1 MAVSTWDRWQMA
13 RYNAYRWR
21 YDLSITKKLGL
32 ALGMAGVVGLA
43 AQARIPLPWTPVPVT
58 LQTLAVL
65 LAGILLGRWWGC
77 ISLAIYAGLGAAGV
91 PWFNGWQGGVGV
103 FAGPTGG
110 YIIGFI
116 FAALF
121 LGYFVDKYI
130 RARNFLSMFCL
141 MLFANFC
148 LIYIPGLIQLSLWLG
163 LVKGETPGLY
173 QLLTMG
179 LFPFIAGDV
188 IKLLVAASVTRGI
201 TPKRAYGNEVDEDK
215 LAGWRIP

>member
-1 MAVSTWDRWQMA
+1 MTSKELE
-13 RYNAYRWR
+13 
-21 YDLSITKKLGL
+21 DLVISALLL
-32 ALGMAGVVGLA
+32 ALAFGIALSGGIHAFFDPRSLLIVSLKAVVSVSLGFVLHEMGHRFVARRFDCFAQYTMWPIGLM
-43 AQARIPLPWTPVPVT
+43 
-58 LQTLAVL
+58 LA
-65 LAGILLGRWWGC
+65 LAL
-77 ISLAIYAGLGAAGV
+77 SL
-91 PWFNGWQGGVGV
+91 F
-103 FAGPTGG
+103 
-110 YIIGFI
+110 GFI